1 MDARGLVVRLAE
13 LIINPTITL
22 LFGLA
27 ILFFVWG
34 LVQYIR
40 GADQSAERSKGAQ
53 HMFWGIVGIFI
64 MVSAI
69 AILLAFRKSIFGT

>member
-1 MDARGLVVRLAE
+1 MDAKGLVAKIAK
-13 LIINPTITL
+13 LIVNPTITL

-27 ILFFVWG
+27 ILYFVWG

-53 HMFWGIVGIFI
+53 HMMWGIIGIFI

-69 AILLAFRKSIFGT
+69 AILKAFRQSIFGA

>member
-1 MDARGLVVRLAE
+1 MDAKGLVAKIAE
-13 LIINPTITL
+13 LIVNPTITL

-27 ILFFVWG
+27 ILYFVWG

-53 HMFWGIVGIFI
+53 HMMWGIIGIFI

-69 AILLAFRKSIFGT
+69 AILQAFRESIFGA